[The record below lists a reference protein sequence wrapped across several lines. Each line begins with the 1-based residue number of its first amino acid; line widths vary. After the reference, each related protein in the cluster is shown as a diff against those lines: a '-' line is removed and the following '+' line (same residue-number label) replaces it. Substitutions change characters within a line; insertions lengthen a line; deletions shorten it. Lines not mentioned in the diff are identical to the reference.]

1 MLNIKRRS
9 MAAYRANIRTVIHD
23 NYEKYFHH
31 TAAISMQSA
40 DSTRKMHIRC
50 CLTSTEVYCW
60 VLRSN
65 RRDRAGVGLC
75 KCRTF
80 SFDVT
85 LTVTVL
91 HVAKLDLG
99 FLLVLCKFLSMVVT

>member
-85 LTVTVL
+85 LTVTVPQYGCNIRQTL
-91 HVAKLDLG
+91 HSG
-99 FLLVLCKFLSMVVT
+99 W